1 MKESHLRPDKG
12 IDFSLT
18 KRWKRKEM
26 VPCSLLQLKIAREE
40 VFLEQQKSAL
50 SKTATGTR
58 GAQNYCA
65 HNFFFSS
72 LVKASKGPRKNNLSL
87 GF

>member
-50 SKTATGTR
+50 SRTATGTR
-58 GAQNYCA
+58 ARKKLLRPQFLL
-65 HNFFFSS
+65 FF
-72 LVKASKGPRKNNLSL
+72 AR
-87 GF
+87 